1 MKNRGRLAKQAT
13 LRRALVWRTLLIGIL
28 ALVWLSAPISM
39 RAAAATTVTPS
50 AQPISS
56 VSRAQVI
63 LINDIVETN
72 QNDLAGLGIDPDH
85 TTATVYVVAAR
96 QALASTAVTVSAIQA
111 VASKPAPDGDKNW
124 TLAFALATYSLTE
137 LRQARDAVTVREPW
151 ATASRPY
158 LAEWYL
164 DAISNKIVLGVTEIS
179 STLTA
184 AAQQTFGDM
193 ARLIVAARIGAADRK
208 TDYSPWTA
216 GDAITIGFNG
226 CTSGFSAY
234 DTVTLAHGELG
245 AGHCSS
251 AEGDLVQQSTA
262 TMGHVAYRVFGGG
275 SIDFAFVNSSADGS
289 DSSPSVF
296 TTLSSLTSV
305 SSSLTSGG
313 IFGYPVCTSGSVTLE
328 NCALTVRLEDVCKTY
343 TSGEQVCHLDMAES
357 TNGSEVTNHGDSGG
371 PVYHKNPG
379 GDVQAVGVINA
390 CTAVSPTN
398 PQCIT
403 PSTQVWFTPIR
414 FIPSRF
420 HVMTT
425 TVPTCTSVT
434 VSAAPPSP
442 TGAGT
447 QVTIT
452 GSASG
457 CSNPGYEFWAR
468 WQGYT
473 TWQLLQ
479 GYSTSN
485 VYVWNS
491 TGAAPGTEYL
501 GVWAKDAGSSTSTFD
516 AHASIPYTVTTPSC
530 ASVTI
535 SAVPTSVVYGSG
547 MHVTITGAASG
558 CPNPNPLYEFWLR
571 TDTTGWQLIQAY
583 STSGTYD
590 WNSTGAPVTTVY
602 FGVWAKDASSTTTT
616 FDANTYTTVTVA

>member
-1 MKNRGRLAKQAT
+1 MG
-13 LRRALVWRTLLIGIL
+13 
-28 ALVWLSAPISM
+28 
-39 RAAAATTVTPS
+39 AAAAATVTPS
-50 AQPISS
+50 AQPTSS
-56 VSRAQVI
+56 VSRVQVQ

-72 QNDLAGLGIDPDH
+72 PNDLAGLGIDPEH
-85 TTATVYVVAAR
+85 GTATVFVVAAR
-96 QALASTAVTVSAIQA
+96 QWLASTSATVSAILA
-111 VASKPAPDGDKNW
+111 EADKPAPDGVKNW
-124 TLAFALATYSLTE
+124 TLAFAAATHSLAE
-137 LRQARDAVTVREPW
+137 LRQAKDNATVREPW

-158 LAEWYL
+158 LAQWYV
-164 DAISNKIVLGVTEIS
+164 DAMSNSVVLGVTEVN

-184 AAQQTFGDM
+184 AAQQTFGNI
-193 ARLIVAARIGAADRK
+193 ARLIVAARPAPTDRN

-216 GDAITIGFNG
+216 GDVVTTAGRG

-234 DTVTLAHGELG
+234 DTVSLAHGELG
-245 AGHCSS
+245 AGHCSG
-251 AEGDLVQQSTA
+251 AVGDLVQQSAA
-262 TMGHVAYRVFGGG
+262 TMGHVSYRILDGAG
-275 SIDFAFVNSSADGS
+275 SIDFAFVNSSGDGS
-289 DSSPSVF
+289 NSGPTVF
-296 TTLSSLTSV
+296 TSLSALTSV

-313 IFGYPVCTSGSVTLE
+313 ILGYAVCTSGSVTLE
-328 NCALTVRLEDVCKTY
+328 NCSATVRLEDVCITY
-343 TSGEQVCHLDMAES
+343 VDTGQQVCHMDMAES
-357 TNGSEVTNHGDSGG
+357 TNGSSVVNHGDSGG

-390 CTAVSPTN
+390 CTSVSPTN
-398 PQCIT
+398 SQCIT

-442 TGAGT
+442 SSAGT

-468 WQGYT
+468 WQGDPSWY
-473 TWQLLQ
+473 LLQ

-535 SAVPTSVVYGSG
+535 SAVPTSVAYGSG
-547 MHVTITGAASG
+547 THVTITGAASG
-558 CPNPNPLYEFWLR
+558 CTNPNPLYEFWLR